1 MAALAERQTTILK
14 FYLNTAK
21 RFFVQDVLRAQ
32 VGDLDKGEQRKTDRD
47 SLGKPRHQFE
57 IGQHLSL
64 SLPNLHNTSSHSGLR
79 RQSPSWNLYL
89 AVMCSCPKPLYVLA
103 LCPEDFG

>member
-47 SLGKPRHQFE
+47 S
-57 IGQHLSL
+57 
-64 SLPNLHNTSSHSGLR
+64 
-79 RQSPSWNLYL
+79 
-89 AVMCSCPKPLYVLA
+89 
-103 LCPEDFG
+103 